1 MSNTNQL
8 DILYKLKKE
17 VEKSNHEDLVHIINQ
32 VIKKVYLNQFTLTFV
47 GHFSA
52 GKSTLINLLLEQEIL
67 PSSPVPTTSNTAIVS
82 VSDESEIIANLEGQK
97 YTKLSDYEEVKQLNR
112 QNGDVESVE
121 IKFDSNKFNKG
132 FTLQDTPGVDSN
144 VSLHQASTEQF
155 MFTSNIVFYTV
166 DYNHVQSAMNFQFM
180 KRLNHAGIP
189 VVFVINQ
196 IDKHNDDELSFA
208 EFKQNIDN
216 AINEWDLD
224 ILRTFYVSKFDYPEN
239 QIDELSDFL
248 VYQDN
253 HRESMEDYIKRIT
266 EFITDDQL
274 SYIQSEM
281 QDILSILDIEEAQ
294 FDQAYLNFQQNQSV
308 SEEAQLLN
316 DPEKLLNYLKY
327 QRKKILDNAYL
338 MPHEMREKIRV
349 YLESRVK
356 TFKVGGLFNKKKK
369 TEEERQARLEDVMT
383 ELQDLVNQQVRQP
396 MREDMSFLTRFI
408 NRSSVSN
415 AILNQHYEIPETLIS
430 DLYQEQMSISNQYVL
445 NFCDDVVKAIHNYV
459 KKDSDPLLKDAVK
472 YAESQNIEEEDESA
486 DYSEYEKYIKLRE
499 LQESLE
505 THNYQHY
512 YIHLDDSLDKLIDRT
527 EIKYTKEELEQPE
540 RKGKTSKKIQNDEE
554 ENIDLS
560 VIKQGIDII
569 EPVPLF
575 QQTKDD
581 LNAAIERMDQQI
593 VKIGVFG
600 TFSAG
605 KSSLINALLGD
616 NYLVSSPN
624 PTTAATTELSYGDS
638 IAITLKKEEQ
648 LLAELNQLVETQQFH
663 FDNLNDFKDTDTTAL
678 KNSLKKEQLAFVN
691 AVKSQLDLY
700 QDMLKDGLTHDINQ
714 DEVKK
719 WSAEDAY
726 AAFVETVHLKLPI
739 DWLKNKI
746 IVDSLGLY
754 SNNQRHSNE
763 TEKIL
768 TSSDLIL
775 YVSYFNHSFTDND
788 KAFIEYM
795 KEMNQLNENQTF
807 KMIIN
812 AVDLAESQSDLEA
825 VEDYVSDALEQ
836 VNMPADIYSVSSR
849 RSLKEGDEG
858 IDKLKESL
866 DYFASVESK
875 VVLQHQMKSQLEQ
888 ICNSFAEMSEDFQNN
903 RQEMEKRQNKIQEI
917 NKKGAIPETT
927 LSTSKQHAY
936 NEVEDQIYHL
946 NERLKLQLFDEV
958 RTVFNAQMTKNK
970 DFEDEKRIA
979 VKTYLEQ
986 IHARLYMEQT
996 LIAERIKKFFNQQ
1009 LEEQLAPVVKQLNQL
1024 HILIYPHF
1032 NIDMNKDEIDTLH
1045 IDFEQMYQSLPKK
1058 LSKKRLLQPKAQKEI
1073 QEDVTMN
1080 TVELLQD
1087 DINLLRQQ
1095 LEQQVKLMGQTAEKQ
1110 INDISDEIHQQ
1121 ADELLKVKLDTSLIK
1136 QIDSAHAELKSI
1148 L

>member
-1 MSNTNQL
+1 MSSTNQL

-1024 HILIYPHF
+1024 HILIHPHF

>member
-1 MSNTNQL
+1 MSSTNQL

-82 VSDESEIIANLEGQK
+82 VSDESEIIANLEAQK

-196 IDKHNDDELSFA
+196 IDKHNDDELSFS

-239 QIDELSDFL
+239 QINELSDFL

-294 FDQAYLNFQQNQSV
+294 FDQAYLNFQQNKSV

-316 DPEKLLNYLKY
+316 DPEKLMNYLKY

-369 TEEERQARLEDVMT
+369 TEEERQARLENVMS

-408 NRSSVSN
+408 NQSSVSN
-415 AILNQHYEIPETLIS
+415 AILNQHYEIPKTLIS

-472 YAESQNIEEEDESA
+472 YAESQNIEAEDEST

-540 RKGKTSKKIQNDEE
+540 RKEKANKTTHNDKE

-560 VIKQGIDII
+560 VIKKGIEII

-638 IAITLKKEEQ
+638 SAITLKKEEQ

-691 AVKSQLDLY
+691 AVKSQLELY
-700 QDMLKDGLTHDINQ
+700 QDMLKDGLTHNINQ

-812 AVDLAESQSDLEA
+812 AVDLAESQSDLDA

-888 ICNSFAEMSEDFQNN
+888 ISNSFAEMSEDFQNN
-903 RQEMEKRQNKIQEI
+903 RQEMEKRQSKIQEI
-917 NKKGAIPETT
+917 NQKGAIPETT
-927 LSTSKQHAY
+927 LSTAKQHAY

-996 LIAERIKKFFNQQ
+996 LIAERIKKFLNQQ

-1024 HILIYPHF
+1024 HILIHPHF

-1110 INDISDEIHQQ
+1110 IKAISDEIHQQ
-1121 ADELLKVKLDTSLIK
+1121 AEELLKVKLDTSLIK